1 MKKNTKWILII
12 CAAFLLIAG
21 WTWRYISLNAY
32 WESTIPA
39 EYTETVFS
47 IGETVTFGKDIFL
60 PEGFALRANN
70 FTTVDYNDYLADN
83 NISLESTPNNPP
95 DKLALVEVTLSNA
108 CDIDKS
114 INLSEFS
121 LHGIDFL
128 FSSNMELLAAAN
140 PILGGNIG
148 VTLRPEESCDFVLV
162 YELRDEYLSRHTWNN
177 FDSYAL
183 YLTTTIYPARQEIKV
198 Q

>member
-47 IGETVTFGKDIFL
+47 IGETVTFGKDMFL
-60 PEGFALRANN
+60 PEGLTLCANS
-70 FTTVDYNDYLADN
+70 FTTVDYNSYIADN
-83 NISLESTPNNPP
+83 NISFERTPANPP
-95 DKLALVEVTLSNA
+95 DKLALVEITLSNV
-108 CDIDKS
+108 CDADKS
-114 INLSEFS
+114 IGLLEFS
-121 LHGIDFL
+121 LHGIDAL
-128 FSSNMELLAAAN
+128 FSSNMELVAAAN
-140 PILGGNIG
+140 PILGGNVG
-148 VTLRPEESCDFVLV
+148 VTLRPGEAYDFVLV
-162 YELRDEYLSRHTWNN
+162 YEIRDEYLSRHTWNN

-183 YLTTTIYPARQEIKV
+183 YLTTTVYPAQQKIRV